1 VRSCVI
7 CPRCKAT
14 AAIVLTEHN
23 FACQCLLCEGKG
35 TTSAELAAA
44 YALLQEP
51 GKLLS
56 MTAIGELR
64 RQFDATDNRRTTAIS
79 ALISS

>member
-1 VRSCVI
+1 VRRRVI
-7 CPRCKAT
+7 CPRCEAT

-56 MTAIGELR
+56 LTEIDELR
-64 RQFDATDNRRTTAIS
+64 LQFDLA
-79 ALISS
+79 